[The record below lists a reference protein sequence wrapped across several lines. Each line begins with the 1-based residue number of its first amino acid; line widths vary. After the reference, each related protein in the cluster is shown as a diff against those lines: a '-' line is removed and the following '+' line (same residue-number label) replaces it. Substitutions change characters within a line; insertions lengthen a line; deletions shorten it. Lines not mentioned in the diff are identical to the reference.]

1 MQDQH
6 DGNLSRKHNLDEHL
20 LGDTKL
26 GNTRVHWKPMCKVS
40 THWLYDGYCWGSVS
54 CEKHFDFTVKRWGN
68 FLQGEALKSEFKF
81 LCESVLRAETP
92 LIYKRAAER
101 MDKFI
106 AVDSHL
112 QLWWDW
118 WQKCKSYVFSAFK
131 PLYNVPKE
139 NHAEKSIHDG
149 LRWVQGTWPW

>member
-20 LGDTKL
+20 LGDTKS

-40 THWLYDGYCWGSVS
+40 THWLYDGYRWGSVS

-68 FLQGEALKSEFKF
+68 FLQGEDLKSEFKF
-81 LCESVLRAETP
+81 LCESVLKAETP

-106 AVDSHL
+106 AVHSHL
-112 QLWWDW
+112 QLWWDGGRSVSPMFSLPSNLFTMFQRQTM
-118 WQKCKSYVFSAFK
+118 QKRAFTM
-131 PLYNVPKE
+131 
-139 NHAEKSIHDG
+139 G
-149 LRWVQGTWPW
+149 

>member
-1 MQDQH
+1 MNIFWETLNEAIQGFT
-6 DGNLSRKHNLDEHL
+6 GNQCARFPLI
-20 LGDTKL
+20 GYMMDTA
-26 GNTRVHWKPMCKVS
+26 G
-40 THWLYDGYCWGSVS
+40 GSVS
-54 CEKHFDFTVKRWGN
+54 CEKHFDFTVKRCGN
-68 FLQGEALKSEFKF
+68 FLQGEDLKSEFKF
-81 LCESVLRAETP
+81 LCESVLKAETP

-106 AVDSHL
+106 AVHSHL

-118 WQKCKSYVFSAFK
+118 WQKCKSYVFCAFK
-131 PLYNVPKE
+131 PLYNVPKA